1 MSRPPHNHLLL
12 ILRYLKPTLFLT
24 CLLPLALL
32 VWDGFHDALGANPIE
47 TITHRT
53 GDWTLRFLLITLT
66 MTPLRRLMGWNGV
79 LRLRRMLG
87 LFAFFYACLH
97 FLTYLVLD
105 QFFDWDAI
113 IRDIAKRPYITIG
126 FSAFVLLIPLAVTS
140 TKAMMRRLGRRWGQ
154 LHRLTYLVA
163 IFGVIHYLWLVKAD
177 YLPPALYAS
186 VLAILLGLRLWWW
199 RVDGDAETG
208 RGQRH
213 ARRALTDIK

>member
-1 MSRPPHNHLLL
+1 M
-12 ILRYLKPTLFLT
+12 RYLKPAIFLT

-66 MTPLRRLMGWNGV
+66 MTPLRRLLGWNGA

-154 LHRLTYLVA
+154 LHRLAYLVA

-186 VLAILLGLRLWWW
+186 VLAILLGLRVWWW
-199 RVDGDAETG
+199 RVGVSMVTPKQADASITHG
-208 RGQRH
+208 GP
-213 ARRALTDIK
+213 